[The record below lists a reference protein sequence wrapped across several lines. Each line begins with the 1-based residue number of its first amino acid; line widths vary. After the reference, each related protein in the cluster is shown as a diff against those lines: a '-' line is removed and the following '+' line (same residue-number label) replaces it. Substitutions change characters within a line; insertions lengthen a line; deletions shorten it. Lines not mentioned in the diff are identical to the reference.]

1 MIPAERAHVHVAA
14 QTHPGMSGKNNE
26 DRFAVTALRID
37 GERPLP
43 VVLAVVSDGIGGHRA
58 GEVAAETAVETIS
71 RVVAASDG
79 TRPVET
85 LHQAVQQASQAILE
99 QSQEDLGKHGMGATC
114 ACALIIDN
122 RLFIASVG
130 DSRIFLLRGERIR
143 QLSIDH
149 TWIQEALDAGM
160 LTPEQ
165 AKGHPN
171 AHVIR
176 RYLGSPQPV
185 EPDLRL
191 RLTDDEDDV
200 QRMANQGMPLEPCD
214 QIILCSDGLT
224 DLVSP
229 EEIRDTLKN
238 NDQQKALQI
247 LTEMANQRGGHDNI
261 TIVALQYPTTML
273 ETTPT
278 VPRPQARRAPR
289 LALSWTSC
297 LTVLIGAVLLTAV
310 LAGGYLFLTGASL
323 LGDDP
328 TATPTISPTLT
339 VTSRTPTA
347 TRRATASTTPAPT
360 GSIWVTVTPNG
371 ASTSAPTGAST
382 PGTGTGTVSPPATIT
397 PWRTNTPG
405 P

>member
-1 MIPAERAHVHVAA
+1 
-14 QTHPGMSGKNNE
+14 MSGKNNE
-26 DRFAVTALRID
+26 DRFAVTALRMD

-79 TRPVET
+79 TRPVEA
-85 LHQAVQQASQAILE
+85 LYQAVQQASQSILE

-114 ACALIIDN
+114 ACALVIDN

-143 QLSIDH
+143 QLNIDH

-165 AKGHPN
+165 ARGHPN

-214 QIILCSDGLT
+214 QVILCSDGLT

-229 EEIRDTLKN
+229 EEIREALKD
-238 NDQQKALQI
+238 NDQQKAIQT

-261 TIVALQYPTTML
+261 TIVALQYPTTLL

-278 VPRPQARRAPR
+278 VPRPQARRAARP
-289 LALSWTSC
+289 ALSWTSC
-297 LTVLIGAVLLTAV
+297 LTMLIGLALLTAV

-323 LGDDP
+323 LGEDP
-328 TATPTISPTLT
+328 TPSASPTLT
-339 VTSRTPTA
+339 DTPHTPTT
-347 TRRATASTTPAPT
+347 TRRATSTHTPAPT
-360 GSIWVTVTPNG
+360 GSVWVRVTVT
-371 ASTSAPTGAST
+371 STGDAESAGTGT
-382 PGTGTGTVSPPATIT
+382 PGTAVPGTAAPTATIT
-397 PWRTNTPG
+397 PWRTNTPR